1 MWISGTDI
9 RDAAG
14 QQPAVSDQAC
24 DGYRRRH
31 RRITHHSNSYNYFGA
46 TDLYQVTGTNFLHTE
61 TCRKEWQN
69 VQDVQVPYD
78 VSGCGGTEESTYG
91 AEPGGRWTDV

>member
-31 RRITHHSNSYNYFGA
+31 RRITHHSNSYNYFGT
-46 TDLYQVTGTNFLHTE
+46 TDLY
-61 TCRKEWQN
+61 
-69 VQDVQVPYD
+69 
-78 VSGCGGTEESTYG
+78 
-91 AEPGGRWTDV
+91 